1 MPYVITGLRQ
11 QKRNPRRVNLYL
23 DGEFSMALSL
33 EVVQDYGLRRG
44 QELAEADLEALRR
57 AEGKRRALQD
67 AVRFLS
73 YRPRS
78 RAELEQ
84 HLRERGKDDETVQEV
99 LGKLLD
105 AGLVDDRAFARSWV
119 EMRQASRPRGR
130 EGLRAE
136 LRRKGI
142 PPAVIEEVLAEALD
156 GQEEAELA
164 LEIAR
169 TRARSLSG
177 LERPAFFRRLRAYL
191 VRRGFS
197 LQTAD
202 SVVRRVWTEQ
212 HAEPLEPEET

>member
-1 MPYVITGLRQ
+1 MSPLITGLRQ

-23 DGEFSMALSL
+23 DGQFAMALSL

-44 QELAEADLEALRR
+44 QQLTEADLEALRR
-57 AEGKRRALQD
+57 AEAKREALRD

-84 HLRERGKDDETVQEV
+84 HLRQHGQDEETVQEV
-99 LGKLLD
+99 LGRLLE

-136 LRRKGI
+136 LRLKGV
-142 PPAVIEEVLAEALD
+142 PAQLIEEVLAEAL
-156 GQEEAELA
+156 GGEEETALA
-164 LEIAR
+164 LELAR
-169 TRARSLSG
+169 TRAPFLSG

-191 VRRGFS
+191 LRRGFS
-197 LQTAD
+197 LSTAD
-202 SVVRRVWTEQ
+202 AVVRQVWAEQ
-212 HAEPLEPEET
+212 RAEP